1 MLCRIIVALL
11 LLALGGCSA
20 LRLGYGQAPDLAYWW
35 LDAYADF
42 DEAQTLRTREGL
54 RRWFEWHRRTQ
65 LPDYAQLLA
74 RAQAEAPGDATPDQA
89 CRWWDRLRE
98 RADLA
103 LGEALPHAAEVLPLL
118 TAAQVRHVERRH
130 AKTNDEFRRDYLDED
145 PARRLQAN
153 VDRAVDRAEMLY
165 GSLDETQRERVARL
179 VAGSPFDAEFWLSER
194 RARQQEAAA
203 LLRRVIAEKP
213 GRDATIAMLRVY
225 ADHLT
230 RSPREDYRRY
240 QQRLTQYNCAFA
252 ASVHNM
258 ATAAQRQTL
267 AAKLKGWEGD
277 LRALANDA
285 P

>member
-20 LRLGYGQAPDLAYWW
+20 LRLGYNQAPELAYWW
-35 LDAYADF
+35 LDGYVDF

-54 RRWFEWHRRTQ
+54 RRWFDWHRRTQ

-74 RAQAEAPGDATPDQA
+74 RAQVEVLGDATPDQA

-103 LGEALPHAAEVLPLL
+103 LGEAMPHAAEVLPLL
-118 TAAQVRHVERRH
+118 GTAQIRHVERRQ
-130 AKTNDEFRRDYLDED
+130 AKSNDEFRREYLDDD

-153 VDRAVDRAEMLY
+153 VDRAVDRAELLY
-165 GSLDETQRERVARL
+165 GRLDDAQRERVARL
-179 VAGSPFDAEFWLSER
+179 VAGSPFDAELWQGER
-194 RARQQEAAA
+194 RARQQEALM
-203 LLRRVIAEKP
+203 LLRRVITEKP
-213 GRDATIAMLRVY
+213 GRDATIAMLRAY

-230 RSPREDYRRY
+230 RSPREEYRRY
-240 QQRLTQYNCAFA
+240 QQKLTQYNCAFA
-252 ASVHNM
+252 ANLHNM
-258 ATAAQRQTL
+258 TTPAQRLTL
-267 AAKLKGWEGD
+267 VGKLKGWEGD
-277 LRALANDA
+277 LRVLASDA

>member
-20 LRLGYGQAPDLAYWW
+20 VRLGYNQAPELAYWW
-35 LDAYADF
+35 LDGYVDF

-54 RRWFEWHRRTQ
+54 RRWFDWHRRTQ

-74 RAQAEAPGDATPDQA
+74 RAQAEALGDATPDQA

-103 LGEALPHAAEVLPLL
+103 LGEAMPHAAEVLPLL
-118 TAAQVRHVERRH
+118 GAAQIRHVERRQ
-130 AKTNDEFRRDYLDED
+130 AKSNDEFRREYLDDD

-153 VDRAVDRAEMLY
+153 VDRAVDRAELLY
-165 GSLDETQRERVARL
+165 GRLDDAQRERVARL
-179 VAGSPFDAEFWLSER
+179 VAGSPFDAELWQGER
-194 RARQQEAAA
+194 RARQQEALM
-203 LLRRVIAEKP
+203 LLRRVITEKP
-213 GRDATIAMLRVY
+213 GRDTTIAMLRAY

-240 QQRLTQYNCAFA
+240 QHKLTQYNCAFA
-252 ASVHNM
+252 ATLHNM
-258 ATAAQRQTL
+258 TTPAQRLTL
-267 AAKLKGWEGD
+267 VGKLKGWEGD
-277 LRALANDA
+277 LRVLASDA